1 MADEQLTLLP
11 LASALTGTEVL
22 YGVQGADSVKIS
34 GNQIKAFTNDVATLP
49 RGTFASSQTQSI
61 ANIANAQAIT
71 YDLSIDNVGITV
83 ASNSRITIPDTG
95 PYVLSFSAIGHN
107 GASSSAK
114 WLNIFMKKNGTTV
127 DNSSTIVS
135 CSKDAPTTVV
145 ATFVVECTEAGDY
158 FEFFLAGQVTGCE
171 ILATPAQAAVPS
183 TSPAMPACPSIIV
196 AAWKVR

>member
-1 MADEQLTLLP
+1 
-11 LASALTGTEVL
+11 
-22 YGVQGADSVKIS
+22 
-34 GNQIKAFTNDVATLP
+34 
-49 RGTFASSQTQSI
+49 
-61 ANIANAQAIT
+61 
-71 YDLSIDNVGITV
+71 
-83 ASNSRITIPDTG
+83 
-95 PYVLSFSAIGHN
+95 
-107 GASSSAK
+107 
-114 WLNIFMKKNGTTV
+114 MKKNGTTV